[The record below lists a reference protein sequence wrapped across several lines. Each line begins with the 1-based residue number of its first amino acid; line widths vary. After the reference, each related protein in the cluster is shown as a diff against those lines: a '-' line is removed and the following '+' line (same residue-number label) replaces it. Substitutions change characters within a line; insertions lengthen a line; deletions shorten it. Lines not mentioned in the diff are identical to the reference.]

1 VCAASAE
8 CFSVSGD
15 ETAAAQA
22 CWCCVVS
29 MSIKVHAVCSLIR
42 GTSASN
48 PQESFVQS
56 IRFCRWLILGV
67 HEPKYSSTQPSN
79 EFATGAHL
87 SSDIE
92 NELGK
97 ALLPSS
103 PRTGYLGYEMISAI
117 EPLLYQYGVDL
128 VLTGHEHNYE
138 RSYPVYMD
146 KVSIACLSGCVCRI
160 LHLSVCTC

>member
-1 VCAASAE
+1 MLCCIKE
-8 CFSVSGD
+8 HQGIGSVLTDQS
-15 ETAAAQA
+15 
-22 CWCCVVS
+22 
-29 MSIKVHAVCSLIR
+29 HR
-42 GTSASN
+42 ASN
-48 PQESFVQS
+48 PQESLIQALLV
-56 IRFCRWLILGV
+56 CRWLILGV

-92 NELGK
+92 NELGE

-138 RSYPVYMD
+138 RSYPVYLD
-146 KVSIACLSGCVCRI
+146 KVSTVCLSGCMCRI
-160 LHLSVCTC
+160 LHLSVCTR

>member
-1 VCAASAE
+1 
-8 CFSVSGD
+8 
-15 ETAAAQA
+15 
-22 CWCCVVS
+22 

>member
-1 VCAASAE
+1 
-8 CFSVSGD
+8 
-15 ETAAAQA
+15 
-22 CWCCVVS
+22 
-29 MSIKVHAVCSLIR
+29 M
-42 GTSASN
+42 
-48 PQESFVQS
+48 
-56 IRFCRWLILGV
+56 

-146 KVSIACLSGCVCRI
+146 KVSIACLSGCVCSI
-160 LHLSVCTC
+160 LCLSVRTCECQFCERGCLVDANCVWLPNIAHLFLPCYVCAK

>member
-1 VCAASAE
+1 M
-8 CFSVSGD
+8 F
-15 ETAAAQA
+15 
-22 CWCCVVS
+22 
-29 MSIKVHAVCSLIR
+29 R
-42 GTSASN
+42 GTWASN
-48 PQESFVQS
+48 LQDSLNQAVL
-56 IRFCRWLILGV
+56 FCRWLILGV

-146 KVSIACLSGCVCRI
+146 KVSIACLSDCVW
-160 LHLSVCTC
+160 HVVSVCVYM

>member
-1 VCAASAE
+1 
-8 CFSVSGD
+8 
-15 ETAAAQA
+15 
-22 CWCCVVS
+22 
-29 MSIKVHAVCSLIR
+29 
-42 GTSASN
+42 
-48 PQESFVQS
+48 
-56 IRFCRWLILGV
+56 V

-97 ALLPSS
+97 AVLPSS
-103 PRTGYLGYEMISAI
+103 PRTGYLGYEMITAI
-117 EPLLYQYGVDL
+117 ESLLYHYGVDL

-146 KVSIACLSGCVCRI
+146 KVSTVCLSGCVCRI
-160 LHLSVCTC
+160 FRLSVCTCWCQVFKCVFAAWLTPIMCGCQSLRIFVLALLCLCDVACCS